1 MREFPQLL
9 LCDLLSSNSRLPKG
23 HMLLTLRSYFDGGN
37 QCDSTQ
43 YDVATLAV
51 ISGLPGQWKD
61 FERDWKKNLRK
72 HRAKWLHTTDAVALS
87 DIYSRDNGWNE
98 TKRDAFL
105 RDCVRVAEKHI
116 AKKKR
121 PNDPGR
127 VGLYPCTI
135 TINLADFIKARRDK
149 PKQGAKTAPE
159 VLATQAFYRVLEWGE
174 NNHNPPVDAYHLFFD
189 RSEAYRGYIYDRWC
203 SKKARRDLPL
213 LAKVKDVAVID
224 DMRISP
230 ALQLADLYAW
240 CRSQKD
246 KTPHYKWKLKLLK
259 MDRMSEVLTYKTLTQ
274 NIIPGM
280 TEKVE
285 SWRLPRKKPTR

>member
-1 MREFPQLL
+1 M
-9 LCDLLSSNSRLPKG
+9 LLS
-23 HMLLTLRSYFDGGN
+23 LRSYFDGGN

-51 ISGLPGQWKD
+51 VSGTPSQWKD

-72 HRAKWLHTTDAVALS
+72 HRAKWLHTTDAVALN
-87 DIYSRDNGWNE
+87 DIYSKDNRWDE

-105 RDCVRVAEKHI
+105 RDCVIIAEKHV

-121 PNDPGR
+121 PDYPGR

-135 TINLADFIKARRDK
+135 TIHLADFIKARKDK
-149 PKQGAKTAPE
+149 PNQGAKTAPE

-174 NNHNPPVDAYHLFFD
+174 NNHNPPVDFYHLFFD
-189 RSEAYRGYIYDRWC
+189 RNEPYRGYIYDRMIN
-203 SKKARRDLPL
+203 KKARKHLYL
-213 LAKVKDVAVID
+213 LDKVDEIAEVN
-224 DMRISP
+224 MRRVP

-246 KTPHYKWKLKLLK
+246 KPPHYKWKRKLLK
-259 MDRMSEVLTYKTLTQ
+259 MDRMSEVLTYKVLTE
-274 NIIPGM
+274 NVVPGI
-280 TEKVE
+280 TELVE
-285 SWRLPRKKPTR
+285 SWKLPRKKPTR